1 MLAVQIAV
9 MWSYTWSHDMITT
22 LAVIT
27 WDSGKGLERDT
38 VFWQMVKGWNWFY
51 SPSPNCGPN
60 EFLTYEENSC
70 WLATSCVNHLL
81 HPPTC
86 ERALGGAGLKEPKV
100 SPVGALTQP
109 VIHELLWLR
118 MALEEG
124 LHDSDDKQSKTSQME
139 LGRGWSHRAK
149 GIMGFVVF
157 FLLRMRVGQ

>member
-1 MLAVQIAV
+1 MKLV
-9 MWSYTWSHDMITT
+9 
-22 LAVIT
+22 
-27 WDSGKGLERDT
+27 
-38 VFWQMVKGWNWFY
+38 Y

-86 ERALGGAGLKEPKV
+86 EGALGGAGLKEPKV

-157 FLLRMRVGQ
+157 SLKNACGTVMAETRFYGYGWCLVSIFRFIWGYDGKIST